1 MEYWVTEDKEIERLF
16 YAPIIP
22 SFQHSIIPVGNAG
35 WPRLRLI
42 ERDARDVGCVPSPV
56 QKD

>member
-1 MEYWVTEDKEIERLF
+1 VTEDKEIERLF